1 VIPSIPVLTA
11 QILSMLMLPA
21 EEQVA
26 ENPDTKEILKLQIDL
41 NLLARFG
48 TEEIMRRQI
57 TKASPLTGD

>member
-1 VIPSIPVLTA
+1 
-11 QILSMLMLPA
+11 MLMLPA

-57 TKASPLTGD
+57 TKASPLTGE